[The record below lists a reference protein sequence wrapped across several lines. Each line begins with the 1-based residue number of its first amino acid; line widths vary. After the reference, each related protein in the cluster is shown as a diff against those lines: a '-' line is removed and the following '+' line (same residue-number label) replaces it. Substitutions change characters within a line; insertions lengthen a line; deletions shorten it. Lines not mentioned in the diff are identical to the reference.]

1 MPPALRAGLD
11 VVCLFFGP
19 AARKETA
26 MDHIINHSFD
36 AIPKSYLF
44 SEVARRV
51 AAFRAAHP
59 ERELIPMGIGDVTR
73 PLRRPV
79 IEALKKAA
87 EEQAHADSFHGYG
100 PEQGYDFLRE
110 AVLRHYAGFGV
121 RLALEDIFISDGAKS
136 DLGNLP
142 DLFSENCV
150 VLLPDPVYPVYRD
163 SNLMAGRKVKYLA
176 ATRENGFAPLPGKD
190 TRGDLV
196 YLCSPANP
204 TGAAYTR
211 EQLKLWV
218 DWALASGAVILYD
231 AAYECFIQDD
241 LPHSIYEVEGAREC
255 AIEVCSLS
263 KTAGFTGMR
272 CGYTIVPHELAREGQ
287 NLHDLWLRRQ
297 CTKMNGVAYPIQRA
311 AEAVFTAEGMAA
323 CKEDIAAYLRA
334 AAIVA
339 DTLDELGVWY
349 CGGKN
354 SPYIWMECPKGLD
367 SWQFFDALLEEAGI
381 IGTPGCGFGEQ
392 GEGYF
397 RLSAFSG
404 EANAR
409 AAMERLRAWL
419 QS

>member
-1 MPPALRAGLD
+1 MA
-11 VVCLFFGP
+11 
-19 AARKETA
+19 
-26 MDHIINHSFD
+26 HIINHSFD
-36 AIPKSYLF
+36 TIPKSYLF

-59 ERELIPMGIGDVTR
+59 EKTLIPMGIGDVTR
-73 PLRRPV
+73 PLCRPV

-87 EEQAHADSFHGYG
+87 EEQTHAESFHGYG

-110 AVLRHYAGFGV
+110 AVLSHYAGFGV
-121 RLALEDIFISDGAKS
+121 RLEKEDVFISDGAKS

-142 DLFSENCV
+142 DLFSENCL

-176 ATRENGFAPLPGKD
+176 STRENGFAPLPDND
-190 TRGDLV
+190 TPADLI

-204 TGAAYTR
+204 TGAAYTK
-211 EQLKLWV
+211 EQLNVWV
-218 DWALASGAVILYD
+218 DWALSNDAVILYD
-231 AAYECFIQDD
+231 AAYECFIQDA
-241 LPHSIYEVEGAREC
+241 LPHSIYEVEDAEKC

-272 CGYTIVPHELAREGQ
+272 CGYTVVPHSLVREGQ

-311 AEAVFTAEGMAA
+311 AEAVFTPEGMAA
-323 CKEDIAAYLRA
+323 CREDIAAYLRA

-339 DTLDELGVWY
+339 DGLDELGIWY

-354 SPYIWMECPKGLD
+354 SPYIWMECPNGLD
-367 SWQFFDALLEEAGI
+367 SWQFFDALLENAGI
-381 IGTPGCGFGEQ
+381 VGTPGSGFGKN

-404 EANAR
+404 EENAR
-409 AAMERLRAWL
+409 AAMERLRAWM
-419 QS
+419 QG

>member
-1 MPPALRAGLD
+1 MA
-11 VVCLFFGP
+11 
-19 AARKETA
+19 
-26 MDHIINHSFD
+26 HIINHSFD
-36 AIPKSYLF
+36 TIPKSYLF

-59 ERELIPMGIGDVTR
+59 EKTLIPMGIGDVTR

-87 EEQAHADSFHGYG
+87 EEQNHAESFHGYG

-110 AVLRHYAGFGV
+110 AVLGHYAGFGV
-121 RLALEDIFISDGAKS
+121 RLEKEDVFISDGAKS

-176 ATRENGFAPLPGKD
+176 STRENGFAPLPDND
-190 TRGDLV
+190 THADLI

-204 TGAAYTR
+204 TGAAYTK
-211 EQLKLWV
+211 EQLNVWV
-218 DWALASGAVILYD
+218 DWALANDAVILYD
-231 AAYECFIQDD
+231 AAYECFIQDG
-241 LPHSIYEVEGAREC
+241 LPHSIYEVEGAEKC

-272 CGYTIVPHELAREGQ
+272 CGYTVVPHSLVREGQ
-287 NLHDLWLRRQ
+287 NLHNLWLRRQ

-311 AEAVFTAEGMAA
+311 AEAVFTPEGMAA
-323 CKEDIAAYLRA
+323 CREDIAAYLRA

-339 DTLDELGVWY
+339 DGLDELGIWY

-354 SPYIWMECPKGLD
+354 SPYIWMECPNGLD
-367 SWQFFDALLEEAGI
+367 SWQFFDALLENAGI
-381 IGTPGCGFGEQ
+381 VGTPGSGFGEN

-404 EANAR
+404 EENAR
-409 AAMERLRAWL
+409 AAMERLRAWM
-419 QS
+419 QG

>member
-1 MPPALRAGLD
+1 
-11 VVCLFFGP
+11 
-19 AARKETA
+19 

-142 DLFSENCV
+142 DLFSDDCR
-150 VLLPDPVYPVYRD
+150 VLIPDPVYPVYRD
-163 SNLMAGRKVKYLA
+163 TNLMAGRPVAYLD
-176 ATRENGFAPLPGKD
+176 ATRENGFLPLPD
-190 TRGDLV
+190 DSLDAQLI
-196 YLCSPANP
+196 YLCSPGNP
-204 TGAAYTR
+204 TGAAYDKAGLTR
-211 EQLKLWV
+211 WV
-218 DWALASGAVILYD
+218 EYAREHDAVILYD
-231 AAYECFIQDD
+231 AAYEAFIRSGV
-241 LPHSIYEVEGAREC
+241 PRTIYEIPGAEEC

-263 KTAGFTGMR
+263 KTAGFTGTR
-272 CGYTIVPHELAREGQ
+272 CGYTVVPRTLVREGM
-287 NLHDLWLRRQ
+287 NLHDMWLRRQ
-297 CTKMNGVAYPIQRA
+297 STKMNGVAYPVQRA
-311 AEAVFTAEGMAA
+311 AEAVFTPAGLAGCRESI
-323 CKEDIAAYLRA
+323 DAYLRSA
-334 AAIVA
+334 AVA
-339 DTLDELGVWY
+339 ARVLDDLGIWY
-349 CGGKN
+349 CGGKD
-354 SPYIWMECPKGLD
+354 SPYLWMECPRGMD
-367 SWQFFDALLEEAGI
+367 SWAFFDALLENAGVV
-381 IGTPGCGFGEQ
+381 GTPGSGFGRN

-397 RLSAFSG
+397 RLSAFAG
-404 EANAR
+404 EQQAAEAMAR
-409 AAMERLRAWL
+409 MADWLRRG
-419 QS
+419 

>member
-1 MPPALRAGLD
+1 MAQ
-11 VVCLFFGP
+11 
-19 AARKETA
+19 
-26 MDHIINHSFD
+26 IINHSFD
-36 AIPKSYLF
+36 SIPKSYLF

-59 ERELIPMGIGDVTR
+59 EKQLIPMGIGDVTR
-73 PLRRPV
+73 PLCRPV

-87 EEQAHADSFHGYG
+87 EEQARAESFHGYG
-100 PEQGYDFLRE
+100 PEQGYDFLRR
-110 AVLRHYAGFGV
+110 AVQGHYAGFGV
-121 RLALEDIFISDGAKS
+121 QLDLEDIFISDGAKS

-142 DLFSENCV
+142 DLFSQNCT

-163 SNLMAGRKVKYLA
+163 SNLMAGRKVIYLA
-176 ATRENGFAPLPGKD
+176 STRENGFAPLPEEGQHA
-190 TRGDLV
+190 DLV

-204 TGAAYTR
+204 TGAAYTK
-211 EQLKLWV
+211 EQLKVWV
-218 DWALASGAVILYD
+218 DWALANDAVLLYD
-231 AAYECFIQDD
+231 AAYECFIQDE
-241 LPHSIYEVEGAREC
+241 LPHSIYEVEGAKEC

-272 CGYTIVPHELAREGQ
+272 CGYTVVPRALVREGQ

-311 AEAVFTAEGMAA
+311 AEAVFTPAGMAA
-323 CKEDIAAYLRA
+323 CKEDIGAYLKA
-334 AAIVA
+334 AAVA
-339 DTLDELGVWY
+339 AGALDELGVWY

-354 SPYIWMECPKGLD
+354 SPYIWMECPRGLD
-367 SWQFFDALLEEAGI
+367 SWQFFDALLEHAGV
-381 IGTPGCGFGEQ
+381 IGTPGSGFGRQ

-404 EANAR
+404 EENAR

-419 QS
+419 QG

>member
-1 MPPALRAGLD
+1 MA
-11 VVCLFFGP
+11 
-19 AARKETA
+19 
-26 MDHIINHSFD
+26 HIINHSFD
-36 AIPKSYLF
+36 TIPKSYLF

-59 ERELIPMGIGDVTR
+59 EKTLIPMGIGDVTR
-73 PLRRPV
+73 PLCRPV

-87 EEQAHADSFHGYG
+87 EEQTHAESFHGYG

-110 AVLRHYAGFGV
+110 AVLSHYAGFGV
-121 RLALEDIFISDGAKS
+121 RLEKEDVFISDGAKS

-142 DLFSENCV
+142 DLFSENCL

-176 ATRENGFAPLPGKD
+176 STRENGFAPLPDND
-190 TRGDLV
+190 TPADLI

-204 TGAAYTR
+204 TGAAYTK
-211 EQLKLWV
+211 EQLNVWV
-218 DWALASGAVILYD
+218 DWALANDAVILYD
-231 AAYECFIQDD
+231 AAYECFIQDA
-241 LPHSIYEVEGAREC
+241 LPHSIYEVEDAEKC

-272 CGYTIVPHELAREGQ
+272 CGYTVVPHSLVREGQ

-311 AEAVFTAEGMAA
+311 AEAVFTPEGMAA
-323 CKEDIAAYLRA
+323 CREDIAAYLRA

-339 DTLDELGVWY
+339 DGLDELGIWY

-354 SPYIWMECPKGLD
+354 SPYIWMECPNGLD
-367 SWQFFDALLEEAGI
+367 SWQFFDALLENAGI
-381 IGTPGCGFGEQ
+381 VGTPGSGFGKN

-404 EANAR
+404 EENAR
-409 AAMERLRAWL
+409 AAMERLRAWM
-419 QS
+419 QG